1 MTSSSSISMP
11 RVIRVNVCLLSERAK
26 QSDNE
31 ANKAP
36 NAASW
41 PSSSAVA
48 QAAVSFYHGS
58 CSS

>member
-1 MTSSSSISMP
+1 MP
-11 RVIRVNVCLLSERAK
+11 LVIRANVSLLSERAK

-41 PSSSAVA
+41 PSWSTVA
-48 QAAVSFYHGS
+48 EAAVSS
-58 CSS
+58 